1 MQLIHHPFLKFDQL
15 KPIYNFTYPL
25 FHTISDDYRGQLNFT
40 NPSITERIT
49 KARTVS
55 LYIHIPFCDTI
66 CSFCPF
72 QKGAYKSAD
81 QIDEYMTALF
91 KEIQLKAEFVNSLE
105 GPIRTI
111 YIGGGTPSIMSA
123 AHLQQL
129 GKILKTEFDLTNL
142 AEFTLECEAKSV
154 TEEKLIAAR
163 NIGVNRISFG
173 VQTFSTR
180 FRPLFDQTATF
191 DDIEN
196 TVRWSQEIIGNVGFD
211 LLYGMHDQ
219 SAEELFYDLKR
230 ATELKP
236 EAINLYPI
244 NNISITPKLHKSYAN
259 EGMKPSSLAH
269 RQMMRLISD
278 TFMRGCGYAP
288 CNGHTYVKEA
298 NQLPLNNARMSSANH
313 FRYHKYL
320 HGYQDDYVV
329 GFGASAQSIL
339 GNLVTR
345 ADPNRSRYITDIAE
359 QGTPT
364 VHFNWV
370 PAAQQASKALCMRLP
385 YSGYA
390 DKSRIDWENVDPVTY
405 QNLTNVIRA
414 GLVTEDHFNL
424 ELTQLGWQWYSSLT
438 FFLLPQIDKSIIDG
452 FIDDMMNAP
461 IKLDGTTEVFSAS

>member
-1 MQLIHHPFLKFDQL
+1 MQLIDHPFLKFDQL

-25 FHTISDDYRGQLNFT
+25 FHTISDDYRGHLNL
-40 NPSITERIT
+40 NDASISERIT

-72 QKGAYKSAD
+72 QKGAYKSTD
-81 QIDEYMTALF
+81 QVNEYMAALYQ
-91 KEIQLKAEFVNSLE
+91 EIRLKAEFVRSLQ

-111 YIGGGTPSIMSA
+111 YIGGGTPSVMSA

-129 GKILKTEFDLTNL
+129 GKLLHSEFNLDDL

-154 TEEKLIAAR
+154 SEEKLLVAR
-163 NIGVNRISFG
+163 DIGVNRISFG
-173 VQTFSTR
+173 VQTFSNR
-180 FRPLFDQTATF
+180 FRALFDQTATLK
-191 DDIEN
+191 DIEN

-211 LLYGMHDQ
+211 LLCGMHGQ
-219 SAEELFYDLKR
+219 SAEELFYDLKY

-244 NNISITPKLHKSYAN
+244 NNISITPKLHKAYAS
-259 EGMKPSSLAH
+259 EGMQPSSLAD
-269 RQMMRLISD
+269 RQMMRLIGD
-278 TFMRGCGYAP
+278 TFLRGCGYAP

-298 NQLPLNNARMSSANH
+298 NQLPLNSARMSSANH

-320 HGYQDDYVV
+320 HGYHDDYVV

-345 ADPNRSRYITDIAE
+345 ADPNRSRYITDITEHGA
-359 QGTPT
+359 PT

-385 YSGYA
+385 YSGYVE
-390 DKSRIDWENVDPVTY
+390 KNRIDWDNVDPQTY
-405 QNLTNVIRA
+405 QHLTQAIQA
-414 GLVTEDHFNL
+414 GLIQEDHFNL
-424 ELTQLGWQWYSSLT
+424 ELTHLGWQWYANLT
-438 FFLLPQIDKSIIDG
+438 YFLLPQLDQNIIDS
-452 FIDDMMNAP
+452 FIDDMLNAP
-461 IKLDGTTEVFSAS
+461 IRLDGATEVYSAS